1 MNSNLIYDKPKSRG
15 VANVLKRADQLI
27 ETEWSPVM
35 ELNIFD
41 QNGGYLYPVQNGKKS
56 MQKFKAMPYSSTRT
70 LDKFIG
76 LEIEIDTFISALE
89 NPASILYT
97 NNLRSIDSIG
107 YNCCVGNMFFTYGT
121 VCSSFVSYALDLP
134 IHRCTRE
141 YDIAPEFFKIDDQ
154 SVNGIMLGDVM
165 DTTMP
170 NGRTGGHVRMITA
183 IGRDENG
190 HVREVEI
197 SEGWEPVARRFRISD
212 EEFNDTLLGKKE
224 TYQIF
229 RYRYIDSVE
238 YIPARFEIGDISNK
252 ELMLNFGNFSNYR
265 TTEPVEFNINCDT
278 KTLVIEGTGTKF
290 TYDVSNLDMT
300 MIHENE
306 YKIFTVSDLKPD
318 RYIAYCVK
326 NDGNTLPVN
335 FIVVKTPDVRVSKA
349 DGSEFSRIALRA
361 VAPDGSALTKN
372 SECLYDEN
380 GKLKES
386 AIKIALTDGKRL
398 IPAHIGVYESDGK
411 LIARPAAMLRD
422 ENGNIVDSF
431 VIGDNV
437 TMYAY
442 SGKENDAV
450 KLTFDHGQCCEPTNY
465 TWKEEAAIAYL
476 QVLLTPD
483 EISAGTADTVLTKH
497 GNDFAHVMIFCR
509 NEYGKITTM
518 PVLFVME

>member
-1 MNSNLIYDKPKSRG
+1 
-15 VANVLKRADQLI
+15 
-27 ETEWSPVM
+27 
-35 ELNIFD
+35 
-41 QNGGYLYPVQNGKKS
+41 
-56 MQKFKAMPYSSTRT
+56 
-70 LDKFIG
+70 
-76 LEIEIDTFISALE
+76 
-89 NPASILYT
+89 
-97 NNLRSIDSIG
+97 
-107 YNCCVGNMFFTYGT
+107 
-121 VCSSFVSYALDLP
+121 
-134 IHRCTRE
+134 
-141 YDIAPEFFKIDDQ
+141 
-154 SVNGIMLGDVM
+154 
-165 DTTMP
+165 
-170 NGRTGGHVRMITA
+170 
-183 IGRDENG
+183 
-190 HVREVEI
+190 
-197 SEGWEPVARRFRISD
+197 
-212 EEFNDTLLGKKE
+212 
-224 TYQIF
+224 
-229 RYRYIDSVE
+229 
-238 YIPARFEIGDISNK
+238 
-252 ELMLNFGNFSNYR
+252 
-265 TTEPVEFNINCDT
+265 
-278 KTLVIEGTGTKF
+278 
-290 TYDVSNLDMT
+290 
-300 MIHENE
+300 
-306 YKIFTVSDLKPD
+306 
-318 RYIAYCVK
+318 VK

-431 VIGDNV
+431 VIGDDV

-442 SGKENDAV
+442 SGKENDTV